1 MNKFLSYGLLL
12 GILLYGCDF
21 INSENKANDGPSDN
35 VVASVG
41 SKMLYRTD
49 LLNLVNEQTSQ
60 ADSATIVSQF
70 VTDWVKKELLIQ
82 EASQLRSINQ
92 AEIEQKI
99 ADYRFSLMSYEYQK
113 QRIRQLLDTVIS
125 DKEIKTYYEV
135 NQENFFLRQNI
146 LRGRFIKLSKEAPK
160 KESVK
165 RWIKSSRP
173 QDLAELRDYAFQFA
187 NNYSIE
193 DSTWLRFNDL
203 IKSSPFST
211 ITNQIQFLRTTSYKE
226 ESDSLYLYLL
236 KINEFK
242 ISEQPSPLSYVKEEI
257 RNILLNKRK
266 VQLAKEIEN
275 EVFRKA
281 KENEDYKIY
290 R

>member
-135 NQENFFLRQNI
+135 NKENFF
-146 LRGRFIKLSKEAPK
+146 
-160 KESVK
+160 
-165 RWIKSSRP
+165 
-173 QDLAELRDYAFQFA
+173 
-187 NNYSIE
+187 
-193 DSTWLRFNDL
+193 
-203 IKSSPFST
+203 
-211 ITNQIQFLRTTSYKE
+211 
-226 ESDSLYLYLL
+226 
-236 KINEFK
+236 
-242 ISEQPSPLSYVKEEI
+242 
-257 RNILLNKRK
+257 
-266 VQLAKEIEN
+266 
-275 EVFRKA
+275 
-281 KENEDYKIY
+281 
-290 R
+290 